1 MFLREVLCELC
12 GKKGNQ
18 SRSRTKVNT
27 KYHEGNPSTNLP
39 HTATQFPTI
48 ISSGKKIQIKKIDLL
63 MSQPVGMT
71 ILEYANKNIGFQWE
85 SEVYGAGTNIEF
97 GIYWSYNHWGVI

>member
-1 MFLREVLCELC
+1 MKYLVNFVVKKEGNHEVAQRLT
-12 GKKGNQ
+12 Q
-18 SRSRTKVNT
+18 SNT
-27 KYHEGNPSTNLP
+27 KEIHPTTN
-39 HTATQFPTI
+39 FSTI
-48 ISSGKKIQIKKIDLL
+48 ISSVKKIQIKKIDLL

-71 ILEYANKNIGFQWE
+71 ILEYANHNIGFQWE